1 MMEIVLLFV
10 GVGVVCVCLPVVLSL
25 VLSPGR
31 APGYDRVGIQVGACT
46 PHRGRA
52 LTGAY
57 LSEQAEA
64 QAVSPVDEPAYWI
77 LSDVVRHPVNRIE
90 GE

>member
-1 MMEIVLLFV
+1 MMEIVLYV
-10 GVGVVCVCLPVVLSL
+10 GVCGVVCICLPVVLSL

-31 APGYDRVGIQVGACT
+31 SPGYDRVGIQVGACT

-57 LSEQAEA
+57 LPEQAEVQTIA
-64 QAVSPVDEPAYWI
+64 PVEEQPYWI
-77 LSDVVRHPVNRIE
+77 LSDVARHPVDR
-90 GE
+90 